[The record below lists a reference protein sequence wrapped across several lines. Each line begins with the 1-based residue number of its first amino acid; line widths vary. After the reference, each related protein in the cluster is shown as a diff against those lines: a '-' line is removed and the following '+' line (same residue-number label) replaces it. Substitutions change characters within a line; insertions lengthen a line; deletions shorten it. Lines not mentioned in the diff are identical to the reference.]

1 MLLAKGLAVMLTQAN
16 DARASCIWSMGLAQ
30 IGYQVP
36 CLLRNRN
43 PVFEAVFT
51 LVESTGSALI
61 ASEKVE
67 LAESLKEKER
77 D

>member
-1 MLLAKGLAVMLTQAN
+1 MLLAKGLAVILTQAN
-16 DARASCIWSMGLAQ
+16 DASASCILSIGLAQ

-36 CLLRNRN
+36 CLFRRRN

-61 ASEKVE
+61 ASAKVA
-67 LAESLKEKER
+67 LAESLKER
-77 D
+77 N